1 MDWRIKAFTQKILS
15 CSPIGDKMNHY
26 LVTLNKNHNKNVFTY
41 QSHETLRKF
50 KYAKIDLS
58 KNLVALE
65 IGTGY
70 SLISAVTLAL
80 VGFKKVVTVDVT
92 YDITFSSFKKQIN
105 NLDEEIFLKLIL
117 ECTKYSALELNKKI
131 TLIKNVS
138 SFKDLFILLNIIYIA
153 PYKFEDI
160 EKHVAKIDYITSQVV
175 LEHISPSILNT
186 LFKKTKKWLS
196 NDGYCVH
203 TINFI
208 DHFANPGLFQDK
220 SISEFNFLKFSD
232 KYWEFWAGN
241 SIAYT
246 NRLSYWYY
254 LKLCERNNIEIIDFI
269 GENYRDRAE
278 LNSSSIHKDIIKK
291 YYEAPN
297 REQLTKFQ
305 RGTLILKG
313 GEMSRSVT
321 ESYSR

>member
-15 CSPIGDKMNHY
+15 GSSIGDKMNHY

-41 QSHETLRKF
+41 QSHEALRKF

-80 VGFKKVVTVDVT
+80 IGFEKVITVDIT
-92 YDITFSSFKKQIN
+92 CDISFSSFKKQIKH
-105 NLDEEIFLKLIL
+105 LDEDVFLKQIL
-117 ECTKYSALELNKKI
+117 EYTKYSPLELNKKI
-131 TLIKNVS
+131 ALIKNIS
-138 SFKDLFILLNIIYIA
+138 SFEDLFILLNIIYIA

-160 EKHVAKIDYITSQVV
+160 EKYVAKIDYITSQVV

-186 LFKKTKKWLS
+186 LFKKTQQWLS
-196 NDGYCVH
+196 KDGYCIH

-232 KYWEFWAGN
+232 RYWEFWAGN

-246 NRLSYWYY
+246 NRLSYLYY
-254 LKLCERNNIEIIDFI
+254 LKLCEKYTIDIVDFI
-269 GENYRDRAE
+269 GENYRDRVE
-278 LNSSSIHKDIIKK
+278 LNPSLIHEDIIKK
-291 YYEAPN
+291 YHEAPD
-297 REQLTKFQ
+297 RELLTKFQ

-313 GEMSRSVT
+313 GRNE
-321 ESYSR
+321 